1 MCGFT
6 YITYSECAHT
16 VLSTKPDHT
25 SLCSHARLI
34 NLVQGVDCAPADC
47 VPTDDTET
55 RIAANY
61 VIFDHCDDCRAVAR
75 AAKPIER
82 GELDDILQLHAHAKE
97 EDQGFYDE
105 DETGQLRN
113 LAAYLGEKHNI
124 GLAIV
129 EQLRTLTSN
138 MSALALIADPELLD
152 LLCAG
157 DVDRH
162 FTTFKYCSEHFPL
175 MGSYIQQGAPNKLFV
190 ETFTYLRDK
199 VKKATALLE
208 CFQIVVDC
216 LLNHEPSQPE
226 EHFNGSEARLEFFGD
241 MLKHMITG
249 RGLDIPPIAYH
260 FHEDSFT
267 IPEATIKQIEADQ
280 DVQQTRVEEHAKRSE
295 NTASRKE
302 RGVLNIHQLA
312 FDPESLKG
320 LLDDEPSRNFE
331 AVHVAFPEDRNAMG
345 KDVEYEQGNKL
356 VWRDGNSYII
366 LAVIEAKDKSA
377 TDESTEQFTRS
388 THDPQTVSTKITRQP
403 KEGLG
408 FNYSDDED
416 DTLVDAEVDETKDI
430 ARTPNTS
437 NIAHSDPSPYLHM
450 PSSPL
455 ITVAGVPLSSLQFSS
470 SSPSSPSRP
479 TRRENQKEAETIQTN
494 SGSSSPS
501 RKRKALPSGM
511 DENGR
516 SISSEDEEAG
526 SENDH
531 HGSPVK
537 RKCTKSLSSSSSSS
551 RSTTPVEAKVDPP
564 SAPASPFADLPPLP
578 SSSSST
584 DSSSLSSAS
593 PEAESVSLFQQP
605 PAPLPPQPTPPRGR
619 MQTHSMARSTSAAP
633 APPPT
638 GQRRSPGK

>member
-16 VLSTKPDHT
+16 ALSTKPEHT

-47 VPTDDTET
+47 VPTNDTET

-82 GELDDILQLHAHAKE
+82 GELDDIIQLHAHAKE

-105 DETGQLRN
+105 DETVQLRN

-129 EQLRTLTSN
+129 EQLKTLTLN
-138 MSALALIADPELLD
+138 MTALALIADPELRD

-162 FTTFKYCSEHFPL
+162 FTTFKYCSELFPV
-175 MGSYIQQGAPNKLFV
+175 MGSYIQQRAPNKLFV

-199 VKKATALLE
+199 AKKATALLE

-216 LLNHEPSQPE
+216 LLNHEPSRPE

-249 RGLDIPPIAYH
+249 RGLDIPPIAYR
-260 FHEDSFT
+260 FHEDSFKV
-267 IPEATIKQIEADQ
+267 PEATIQQIEADQ
-280 DVQQTRVEEHAKRSE
+280 DVQQTRVEEPAKRSE

-331 AVHVAFPEDRNAMG
+331 AVHVAFPEDGNAMG
-345 KDVEYEQGNKL
+345 KDVEDEQGNKL
-356 VWRDGNSYII
+356 VWRDGKSHII
-366 LAVIEAKDKSA
+366 LAVIVAEDKSV
-377 TDESTEQFTRS
+377 TDESTEQLTRS
-388 THDPQTVSTKITRQP
+388 TDNPQTVSTKTTSQS
-403 KEGLG
+403 KEGFG
-408 FNYSDDED
+408 FNYSDEED
-416 DTLVDAEVDETKDI
+416 DTLVDAGVNGTKDM
-430 ARTPNTS
+430 AQTPNAS
-437 NIAHSDPSPYLHM
+437 NGASSDPSSYLYM
-450 PSSPL
+450 PSSSP
-455 ITVAGVPLSSLQFSS
+455 ITVASAPLPSLPSSS

-479 TRRENQKEAETIQTN
+479 TRPDNQKEAETIQTN

-501 RKRKALPSGM
+501 SRKRKALASGM
-511 DENGR
+511 DENRR
-516 SISSEDEEAG
+516 SISSEEKEG
-526 SENDH
+526 SEDDH
-531 HGSPVK
+531 PGSPLK
-537 RKCTKSLSSSSSSS
+537 RKCTKSLSSDSSSS
-551 RSTTPVEAKVDPP
+551 RSTTPVEVKVHDPP
-564 SAPASPFADLPPLP
+564 SAPASPWADLPPLP

-584 DSSSLSSAS
+584 GSLSWSSAS
-593 PEAESVSLFQQP
+593 PGAESVSPFQQP
-605 PAPLPPQPTPPRGR
+605 PAPLPPQ
-619 MQTHSMARSTSAAP
+619 P

-638 GQRRSPGK
+638 GQRRSPGR